1 MENVIVCLQLFVFV
15 HWFVKLDVV
24 VDLVFTFLGL
34 LIALYLKIVRF
45 KVYR

>member
-34 LIALYLKIVRF
+34 FRKFPNSFVS
-45 KVYR
+45 